1 MSRIPLPADEELDEQ
16 AKTLLEQVRDIHGFV
31 PNQHRLDAYFPLVIR
46 SLLDLNRRTILAG
59 DLDPVLLET
68 IALVLALEN
77 ECEYCIAYHLG
88 VLEDRGFSPDEL
100 EVLREDWRDA
110 DFIPLRQ
117 AYVELAVSVND
128 DPHTVT
134 DDDIDR
140 LLELGASEQDL
151 VQLLH
156 FVNLM
161 RGYNTFN
168 IVLQTDL
175 DDERGGW
182 LD

>member
-1 MSRIPLPADEELDEQ
+1 MSRIPLPADDNLDEQ
-16 AKTLLEQVRDIHGFV
+16 ARSLLEQVEEIHGFV
-31 PNQHRLDAYFPLVIR
+31 PNQHRLDAYFPLVLR

-68 IALVLALEN
+68 IALVLAIEN
-77 ECEYCIAYHLG
+77 ECDYCIAYHLG
-88 VLEDRGFSPDEL
+88 VLEERGFSPAEL
-100 EVLREDWRDA
+100 EVLREDWREA
-110 DFIPLRQ
+110 EFTPLRR
-117 AYVELAVSVND
+117 AYVELAVAVND
-128 DPHTVT
+128 DPHSVT
-134 DDDIDR
+134 DEDIDR
-140 LLELGASEQDL
+140 LRELGATEQDL

-161 RGYNTFN
+161 RGYNAFN

-175 DDERGGW
+175 DAERGGW